1 MGVALVTGAT
11 SGIGRAAALALAD
24 AGWRVFGNG
33 RDAERGRELGE
44 LLAKGK
50 DGAFLDADLAESGA
64 PQALVDTVCERA
76 GGLDLLVNNA
86 GLHALATVDEV
97 TENAYDELM
106 NVNLRAAVLLAGAAV
121 RAMRERGGGTIVN
134 VSSEAGLVAVPGQP
148 VYNISK
154 AGLVMLTRAIAVDHA
169 AEGIRAVTICPGTTR
184 TPLVD
189 AAIASQPDPAAHE
202 RWLSER
208 RPLGRL
214 GKPEEIAAAIVFAAS
229 DQAAFMTG
237 TEVVVDGGYTA
248 A

>member
-24 AGWRVFGNG
+24 AGWRVFGAG
-33 RDAERGRELGE
+33 RDPERGAELHAE
-44 LLAKGK
+44 LESRD
-50 DGAFLDADLAESGA
+50 DGAFLGADLAEPGA
-64 PQALVDTVCERA
+64 PQALVDTVRERA

-97 TENAYDELM
+97 TEDSYDELM

-121 RAMRERGGGTIVN
+121 RAMRARGGGTIVN

-169 AEGIRAVTICPGTTR
+169 ADGIRAVTICPGTTR

-229 DQAAFMTG
+229 DDAGFMTG
-237 TEVVVDGGYTA
+237 TEVVIDGGYTA

>member
-1 MGVALVTGAT
+1 MGIALVTGAT

-33 RDAERGRELGE
+33 RDPERGRELGDR
-44 LLAKGK
+44 LARGK
-50 DGAFLDADLAESGA
+50 DGGFLDADLAEPGA
-64 PQALVDTVCERA
+64 PQALVDTVGERD

-86 GLHALATVDEV
+86 GIHALETVDEV
-97 TENAYDELM
+97 TEESYDELM

-121 RAMRERGGGTIVN
+121 RAMRERGGGTIIN
-134 VSSEAGLVAVPGQP
+134 VSSEAGLVAVPGQV
-148 VYNISK
+148 VYDISK

-169 AEGIRAVTICPGTTR
+169 GDGIRAVTICPGTTR

-189 AAIASQPDPAAHE
+189 AAIESQPDPAAHE
-202 RWLSER
+202 RRLAER

-229 DQAAFMTG
+229 DGAAFMTG
-237 TEVVVDGGYTA
+237 TEVVIDGGYTA